1 MRRFTTAML
10 FSAVMAFSGA
20 AKAGVHLNVQVV
32 PPVYSGYYEMDDG
45 YRFSEPI
52 YVRRVEPGLTL
63 RLGPMVSRLGE
74 TRVISGYNTR
84 YYGYSPQLNRY
95 YYYAPATDR
104 YYYYDVRDEQY
115 VSDRH
120 YRRHHRDHDW
130 DREKHHD
137 HDDDDDD

>member
-10 FSAVMAFSGA
+10 FSVVTAFSGA

-45 YRFSEPI
+45 YSFSEPI
-52 YVRRVEPGLTL
+52 YVRRVEPGLVF
-63 RLGPMVSRLGE
+63 RLGPMVTRLGE

-95 YYYAPATDR
+95 YYYAPSARR
-104 YYYYDVRDEQY
+104 YFYYDVNE
-115 VSDRH
+115 RH
-120 YRRHHRDHDW
+120 SRRHHRDRDW
-130 DREKHHD
+130 DREKHRDRD
-137 HDDDDDD
+137 HDDDDD